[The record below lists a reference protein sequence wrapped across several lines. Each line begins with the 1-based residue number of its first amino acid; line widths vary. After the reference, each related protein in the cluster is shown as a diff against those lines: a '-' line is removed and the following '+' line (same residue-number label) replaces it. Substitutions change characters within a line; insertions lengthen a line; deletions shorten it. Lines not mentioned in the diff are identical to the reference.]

1 MEPNHLMDL
10 GGGVGWIGTLFIG
23 ALAGIIADRVMK
35 SNHGLLMNIV
45 IGIIGSYIGA
55 FLANLLGIQLGEI
68 FSGWFWG
75 NLIVAAIGAVVLI
88 WALRLVRGRQ

>member
-1 MEPNHLMDL
+1 MEPNQLMDL

-23 ALAGIIADRVMK
+23 ALAGIIADKVMK

-45 IGIIGSYIGA
+45 IGIVGSYIGA
-55 FLANLLGIQLGEI
+55 FLANALGIQLGEI

-75 NLIVAAIGAVVLI
+75 NLIVAAIGAVVLL
-88 WALRLVRGRQ
+88 WALRLVRGR

>member
-1 MEPNHLMDL
+1 MEPNQLMDL

-23 ALAGIIADRVMK
+23 ALAGIIADKVMK
-35 SNHGLLMNIV
+35 SNHDLLMNIV
-45 IGIIGSYIGA
+45 IGIVGSYIGA
-55 FLANLLGIQLGEI
+55 FLANALGIQLGEI

-88 WALRLVRGRQ
+88 WALRLVRGR

>member
-1 MEPNHLMDL
+1 MEPNQLMDL

-23 ALAGIIADRVMK
+23 ALAGIIADKVMK

-45 IGIIGSYIGA
+45 IGIVGSYIGA
-55 FLANLLGIQLGEI
+55 FLANALGIELGEI

-75 NLIVAAIGAVVLI
+75 NLIVAAIGAVVLL
-88 WALRLVRGRQ
+88 WALRLVRGR

>member
-23 ALAGIIADRVMK
+23 ALAGIIADKVMK
-35 SNHGLLMNIV
+35 TNHGLLMNIV
-45 IGIIGSYIGA
+45 IGIVGSYVGA

-75 NLIVAAIGAVVLI
+75 NLIVAAVGAIVLI
-88 WALRLVRGRQ
+88 WVLRLVRGR

>member
-1 MEPNHLMDL
+1 MDL

-23 ALAGIIADRVMK
+23 ALAGIIADKVMK

-45 IGIIGSYIGA
+45 IGIVGSYIGA
-55 FLANLLGIQLGEI
+55 FLANALGIQLGEI

-75 NLIVAAIGAVVLI
+75 NLIIAALGAVVLI
-88 WALRLVRGRQ
+88 WALRLVRGR

>member
-23 ALAGIIADRVMK
+23 ALAGIIADRVMNT
-35 SNHGLLMNIV
+35 NHGLLMNIV

-55 FLANLLGIQLGEI
+55 FLANALGIQLGEI

-75 NLIVAAIGAVVLI
+75 NLIVAAVGAVVLI
-88 WALRLVRGRQ
+88 WLLRLVRGR

>member
-1 MEPNHLMDL
+1 MEPNQLMDL

-23 ALAGIIADRVMK
+23 ALAGIIADKVMK

-45 IGIIGSYIGA
+45 IGIVGSYIGA
-55 FLANLLGIQLGEI
+55 FLANALGIQLGEI

-75 NLIVAAIGAVVLI
+75 NSAVAAIGAVVLL
-88 WALRLVRGRQ
+88 WALRLVRGR

>member
-1 MEPNHLMDL
+1 MEPNQLMDL

-23 ALAGIIADRVMK
+23 ALAGIIADKVMK

-45 IGIIGSYIGA
+45 IGIVGSYIGA
-55 FLANLLGIQLGEI
+55 VLANALGIQLGEI

-88 WALRLVRGRQ
+88 WALRLVRGR

>member
-23 ALAGIIADRVMK
+23 ALAGIIADKVMK

-45 IGIIGSYIGA
+45 IGIVGSYIGA
-55 FLANLLGIQLGEI
+55 FLANALGIQLGEI

-88 WALRLVRGRQ
+88 WALRLVRGR

>member
-1 MEPNHLMDL
+1 MKPNHLMDL

-23 ALAGIIADRVMK
+23 ALAGIIADKVMK
-35 SNHGLLMNIV
+35 ANHGLLMNIV
-45 IGIIGSYIGA
+45 IGIVGSYIGA

-75 NLIVAAIGAVVLI
+75 NLIVAAMGAVVLI
-88 WALRLVRGRQ
+88 WALRLVRGR

>member
-1 MEPNHLMDL
+1 MEPNQLMDL

-23 ALAGIIADRVMK
+23 ALAGIIADKVMK

-45 IGIIGSYIGA
+45 IGIVGSYIGA

-88 WALRLVRGRQ
+88 WALRLVRGR

>member
-1 MEPNHLMDL
+1 MESNHLMDL

-23 ALAGIIADRVMK
+23 ALAGIIADKVMK

-45 IGIIGSYIGA
+45 IGIVGSYIGA
-55 FLANLLGIQLGEI
+55 FLANALGIQLGEI

-75 NLIVAAIGAVVLI
+75 NLVVAAIGAVVLI
-88 WALRLVRGRQ
+88 WALRLVRGR

>member
-23 ALAGIIADRVMK
+23 ALAGIIADKVMK
-35 SNHGLLMNIV
+35 TNHGLLMNII
-45 IGIIGSYIGA
+45 IGIVGSYIGA

-88 WALRLVRGRQ
+88 WALRLVRGR

>member
-1 MEPNHLMDL
+1 MEPNQLMDL

-23 ALAGIIADRVMK
+23 ALAGIITDKVMK

-45 IGIIGSYIGA
+45 IGIVGSYIGA
-55 FLANLLGIQLGEI
+55 FLANALGIQLGEI

-75 NLIVAAIGAVVLI
+75 NLIVAAIGAVVLL
-88 WALRLVRGRQ
+88 WALRLVRGR